1 MMMTYR
7 GYTLVPLME
16 GGKSQVSVFSRATFV
31 AKTTTFEDEQAA
43 VAEARKVVDS
53 ILSQR
58 RIRSLGLGNRVI
70 SPNSPVDSRRL

>member
-1 MMMTYR
+1 MMITYR

-16 GGKSQVSVFSRATFV
+16 GGKSQVSVFSRATFIT
-31 AKTTTFEDEQAA
+31 KTATFADEQAA

-58 RIRSLGLGNRVI
+58 QIRSVGLGNRAI